1 VAGITRDK
9 RGPPDGPQGRGY
21 NARARQVDSAKVA
34 SLFAARMT
42 AAEIYESVTNGGA
55 SDFAELATV
64 LNENKPWCLIGGLAV
79 NCYVEPVYTVD
90 VDLVVV
96 AANLPQIEGALK
108 AVGFKVTPFEH
119 STNAQR
125 SGSKLYVRFTTDS
138 RYHDF
143 LPKATE
149 REVLGFYIPVASLED
164 IIRGKVWAWQD
175 ATRRLSKRK
184 KDELD
189 LIRIGEAYSQLRSLL
204 PKQIV
209 GQL

>member
-1 VAGITRDK
+1 M
-9 RGPPDGPQGRGY
+9 Q
-21 NARARQVDSAKVA
+21 
-34 SLFAARMT
+34 MT

-55 SDFAELATV
+55 SDFVDLVTV
-64 LNENKPWCLIGGLAV
+64 LNRNKPWCLIGGLAV

-96 AANLPQIEGALK
+96 AANLPQIERALET
-108 AVGFKVTPFEH
+108 VGFKVTRFEH

-125 SGSKLYVRFTTDS
+125 SGSKLNIQFTTDS
-138 RYHDF
+138 RYQDF
-143 LPKATE
+143 LANTAE
-149 REVLGFYIPVASLED
+149 REVLGLRIPVANLED

-189 LIRIGEAYSQLRSLL
+189 LIRIGEAYPQLRSLL
-204 PKQIV
+204 PKEIV
-209 GQL
+209 EQL